1 MLVLSSVTSNS
12 EWIKRINPIAA
23 IEEPIMQV
31 LKKGAQKQEIEQFRN
46 EYDAEADHQAHD
58 AASKS

>member
-1 MLVLSSVTSNS
+1 M
-12 EWIKRINPIAA
+12 NPIAA

-46 EYDAEADHQAHD
+46 EYDAKADHQAHD

>member
-1 MLVLSSVTSNS
+1 M
-12 EWIKRINPIAA
+12 NPIAA